1 MKKTFQNLIRKLS
14 LGLAAMLII
23 ISAWAQGKSISG
35 TVNDENSQPLPGVA
49 IVVEGTTVGTVTDVD
64 GKYSLGVPA
73 DAKNL
78 TFSFV
83 GMKTVVVPINNQ
95 TVINVTMEPES
106 IGLDEVVAVGYG
118 VQKKA
123 TLTGSIGSVK
133 ADELV
138 QRPVANTTE
147 LLQGQIAGLI
157 TRQSSGLPGADG
169 TTLNIRGFGNPLV
182 LIDGIQGSL
191 AQVDPNDIES
201 VSVLKDASAAVYGAR
216 AGNGVILVTTKRGA
230 NKPASISYHG
240 TVSFTQPTFLPNIVG
255 AREWAQML
263 DESGLNP
270 DDYSPAFVHYDPD
283 SKRLINTMDNSD
295 YQGYDWADAL
305 YRNWT
310 PQSQHNISASG
321 GTKKI
326 KYFISAGFTD
336 QKSAFK
342 SGDYNF
348 NRYNIRSNVDA
359 SITDNLS
366 VSVDFS
372 YRSTLLDKANF
383 GVSDMYNSLQTA
395 KPVYPYINE
404 ADPTKATYSGFLQ
417 RSPYY
422 QTFKDFSGFVN
433 NKNKDLQGALEL
445 KYSFPMIKGL
455 TAKARLNYEEG
466 FAWNKNVSKP
476 FEVYEYD
483 PIAANNGED
492 PWIRRGTQNTNH
504 MSVYGSQSTELLP
517 DISLEYD
524 HNFGN
529 HHIRGQLIS
538 ETRTYKFTSLT
549 GSRKD
554 ILSYEAPYLRYASEE
569 GKDNTE
575 GTDQAARSSIIG
587 RINYDYLGKYLLE
600 VAMRADASAEY
611 PPKGRWGYFPS
622 VSAGWRI
629 SEESFIKD
637 NFSAINNLKLRA
649 SYGVLGND
657 AVSSFDYLTGYNITT
672 NYYVF
677 GSSPAPVISSA
688 GLANPNI
695 TWESMKISNIGLDGT
710 FWDGLLGFEIDAFY
724 RLRENILAQ
733 PTEQVPST
741 FGASLP
747 RTNLNK
753 RYNRGIEITLTH
765 RKRIGDFSYDIS
777 PMFSW
782 SRGKYVKLDEDV
794 LPVTGD
800 LDPATLEFNKLW
812 NARYVNEGQWDDR
825 QWGYVSNGFFMNQE
839 EIDNYQIDQ
848 DQAGN
853 QTIKVG
859 DIKYKDL
866 NGDNYI
872 DWRDQKVIGSNGLP
886 NIMYSLDMGAQYKGF
901 ALRMLWQGG
910 AEYTVTVGGSA
921 RAPFSN
927 ESIPLDYMYKYRA
940 IVGQDANGMDY
951 ITNPNDFKLP
961 PVTQNGSTANNNK
974 ANDFWSVDAAFL
986 RLKNVNFSYALPK
999 SWIDKAGFT
1008 QCIFYFSGSN
1018 LFAVSN
1024 LGIWK
1029 HSFDPEITGA
1039 NNRDYPP
1046 VKTVTFGLKLTL

>member
-14 LGLAAMLII
+14 LGLAAMMII
-23 ISAWAQGKSISG
+23 ISAWAQEKSISG
-35 TVNDENSQPLPGVA
+35 TVNDENGQSLPGVA
-49 IVVEGTTVGTVTDVD
+49 VVVEGTTVGTVTDAD
-64 GKYSLGVPA
+64 GKYSLKVPA

-83 GMKTVVVPINNQ
+83 GMKTVVMPVNNQ
-95 TVINVTMEPES
+95 TVINVSMEPES
-106 IGLDEVVAVGYG
+106 IGLNEVVAVGYG

-123 TLTGSIGSVK
+123 SLTGAIGSVK
-133 ADELV
+133 TDELV

-147 LLQGQIAGLI
+147 LLQGQIAGLV
-157 TRQSSGLPGADG
+157 TRQTSGLPGADG

-182 LIDGIQGSL
+182 LIDGIEGSM

-216 AGNGVILVTTKRGA
+216 AGNGVILVTTKRGG
-230 NKPASISYHG
+230 NKQASISYHG
-240 TVSFTQPTFLPNIVG
+240 TVSVTQPTFLPNIVG
-255 AREWAQML
+255 ARKWAEML
-263 DESGLNP
+263 YESGLNP
-270 DDYSPAFVHYDPD
+270 DDYSPSFVKYNPE
-283 SKRLINTMDNSD
+283 SKTLTNTLDNSEFK
-295 YQGYDWADAL
+295 GYDWANAL

-321 GTKKI
+321 GSKKV
-326 KYFISAGFTD
+326 KYFISAGYTD
-336 QKSAFK
+336 QKSTFK

-359 SITDNLS
+359 EITDNIGI
-366 VSVDFS
+366 SVDFA
-372 YRSTLLDKANF
+372 YRTTLLDKANF

-422 QTFKDFSGFVN
+422 QTFKDYSGFVN
-433 NKNKDLQGALEL
+433 NRNKDLQGALEL
-445 KYSFPMIKGL
+445 RYSFPMIKGL
-455 TAKARLNYEEG
+455 TAKARLNYEEAFG
-466 FAWNKNVSKP
+466 WNKNVSKP
-476 FEVYEYD
+476 FDVYEYD
-483 PIAANNGED
+483 PIAAQNGDD

-504 MSVYGSQSTELLP
+504 MSVYASRSTELLP

-524 HNFGN
+524 RNFGD
-529 HHIRGQLIS
+529 HHVKGQLIS

-575 GTDQAARSSIIG
+575 GTGQQARSSIIG
-587 RINYDYLGKYLLE
+587 RVNYDYVGKYLFE
-600 VAMRADASAEY
+600 FAMRADASAEY
-611 PPKGRWGYFPS
+611 PPAGRWGYFPS

-677 GSSPAPVISSA
+677 GSSPAPVINSA

-695 TWESMKISNIGLDGT
+695 TWESMKISDVGLDGT
-710 FWDGLLGFEIDAFY
+710 FWDGLLGFEVDVFY

-753 RYNRGIEITLTH
+753 RDNRGFEITLTH
-765 RKRIGDFSYDIS
+765 RKTIGDFSYDIS

-782 SRGKYVKLDEDV
+782 SRGKYVKLDENV

-800 LDPATLEFNKLW
+800 LDPETLAFNKLW

-825 QWGYVSNGFFMNQE
+825 QWGFVSDGFFMNQE
-839 EIDNYQIDQ
+839 EIDNYPIDQ

-853 QTIKVG
+853 QTLRVG
-859 DIKYKDL
+859 DLKYKDL

-886 NIMYSLDMGAQYKGF
+886 NITYSLDMGAQYKGF
-901 ALRMLWQGG
+901 ALRLLWQG
-910 AEYTVTVGGSA
+910 AADYTVTIGGSA

-927 ESIPLDYMYKYRA
+927 ESVPLDYMYKYRA

-951 ITNPNDFKLP
+951 ITNPNEFKLP
-961 PVTQNGSTANNNK
+961 PVTQNGATANNNK

-986 RLKNVNFSYALPK
+986 RLKNIYLSYSLPK
-999 SWIDKAGFT
+999 TLLGKVGIK
-1008 QCIFYFSGSN
+1008 QCTFYFSGTN
-1018 LFAVSN
+1018 MFAFSN

-1046 VKTVTFGLKLTL
+1046 VKTATFGLKLTL